1 MNSKVKVLCF
11 GEVLWDNLPTGPVPG
26 GAPMNVAY
34 HLNKFGIEASTASS
48 IGNDEKGKTLAGFI
62 ENCGMETSLIQIHP
76 TLPTSEVKVW
86 LDEKNN
92 ASFEI
97 CEPVAWD
104 EILLTNELKEAAETC
119 SAIVFGSLASRNVT
133 TRTTLLSLLENK
145 LLKIMDVNLRAPF
158 NHKEVIEPL
167 LNRSDIVKLNDSELI
182 QIGEWYG
189 FTGELKEVALM
200 LTDHFSLDA
209 MLITRGENGACIV
222 TDGSYYEHPG
232 YKVQVAD
239 TVGSG
244 DAFLAG
250 FLSAWFNEK
259 PIPEALNDACV
270 IGAVVATYS
279 GATPDYKIEDLNVL
293 IN

>member
-1 MNSKVKVLCF
+1 MNSKVNVLCF

-34 HLNKFGIEASTASS
+34 HLNRFGIDALTASS
-48 IGNDEKGKTLAGFI
+48 IGNDEKGENLVSFI
-62 ENCGMETSLIQIHP
+62 KNCGMETSLIQVHP

-104 EILLTNELKEAAETC
+104 EITLTPELKKAAETC
-119 SAIVFGSLASRNVT
+119 SAIVYGSLASRNEP
-133 TRTTLLSLLENK
+133 TRNTLYSLLENN

-158 NHKEVIEPL
+158 KHREVIEPL
-167 LNRSDIVKLNDSELI
+167 LKKSDIVKLNDSELTE
-182 QIGEWYG
+182 IGKWYG
-189 FTGELKEVALM
+189 FTGELKDVALM
-200 LTDHFSLDA
+200 LTNHFSLKA
-209 MLITRGENGACIV
+209 LLITRGENGACIV
-222 TDGSYYEHPG
+222 KEGHYYEHPG
-232 YKVQVAD
+232 FVVKVTD

-250 FLSAWFNEK
+250 FLSAWFRNK
-259 PIPEALNDACV
+259 SIAEALNDACA
-270 IGAVVATYS
+270 IGALVATYS
-279 GATPDYKIEDLNVL
+279 GATPDYKLDELNVL